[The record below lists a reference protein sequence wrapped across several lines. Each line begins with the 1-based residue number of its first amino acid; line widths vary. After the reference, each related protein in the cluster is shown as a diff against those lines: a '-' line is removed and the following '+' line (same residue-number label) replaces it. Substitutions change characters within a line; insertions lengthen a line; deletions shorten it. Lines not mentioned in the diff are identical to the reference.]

1 MKFVFSHLKWF
12 GFTSAYSKDFEFFV
26 WIQIFSIQEIVAI
39 FKIENGN
46 GILNWKLTNSNTISY
61 LLWYVTY
68 RMWIFPVNLSKM
80 GQIMMKT
87 KKGSKRI
94 FEMGRIFGIW
104 IWKIAEKGDGVAA
117 CWLTEDIY
125 VFNYFNVIFML
136 RISFKYI

>member
-1 MKFVFSHLKWF
+1 MTLTWLKLRVLP
-12 GFTSAYSKDFEFFV
+12 KKEV
-26 WIQIFSIQEIVAI
+26 E
-39 FKIENGN
+39 
-46 GILNWKLTNSNTISY
+46 L
-61 LLWYVTY
+61 
-68 RMWIFPVNLSKM
+68 
-80 GQIMMKT
+80 GQIMPSCPEKR